1 MFKKKEE
8 ARKTLDNVK
17 PLTLKDFPDMNVRN
31 VKVVSD
37 HKVTFSLN
45 FMDGLA
51 IHGMQLVEKKDETDE
66 DKKYFI
72 APPQSSYKVK
82 EGFYKNRNEAFVYM
96 DNDFTHAVINAV
108 LDGVELSE

>member
-8 ARKTLDNVK
+8 ARKTFDNVK

-37 HKVTFSLN
+37 HKVTFTLN

-51 IHGMQLVEKKDETDE
+51 IHGMQLVEKKDE

-96 DNDFTHAVINAV
+96 DNDFTNAVIDAV
-108 LDGVELSE
+108 LTGLS